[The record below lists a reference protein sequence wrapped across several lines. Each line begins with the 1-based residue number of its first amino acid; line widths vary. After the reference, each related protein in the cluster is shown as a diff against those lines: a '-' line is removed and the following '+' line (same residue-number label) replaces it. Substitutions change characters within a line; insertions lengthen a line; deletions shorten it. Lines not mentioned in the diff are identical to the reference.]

1 MRNAKGFTLMELL
14 IVIAI
19 IAILAGVLIPNL
31 NGARRR
37 AFDAAALQC
46 ARTIALTA
54 EASRI
59 DTGNLNYNF
68 DLSAVT
74 AFDPRSCDN
83 TRMTIG
89 GLPVNNRTSFSVT
102 VKHNDGSRTFTVTG
116 DANGVRVQ

>member
-59 DTGNLNYNF
+59 DTGNLKYNF
-68 DLSAVT
+68 TRDDVN
-74 AFDPRSCDN
+74 AFDPRSCPGEIVVD
-83 TRMTIG
+83 
-89 GLPVNNRTSFSVT
+89 GLPVRNA
-102 VKHNDGSRTFTVTG
+102 DTFELKVYHRITQRVFYVTG